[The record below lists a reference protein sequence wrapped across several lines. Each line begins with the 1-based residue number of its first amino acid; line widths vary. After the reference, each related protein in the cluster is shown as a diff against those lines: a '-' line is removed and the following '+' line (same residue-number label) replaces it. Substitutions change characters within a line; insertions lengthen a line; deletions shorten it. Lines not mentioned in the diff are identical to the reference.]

1 MFDAID
7 FKWNEEKLYKEN
19 YMQDP
24 FNILTKENLD
34 KLEKHCK
41 KAIHYE
47 RKDGLLE
54 HQITLDL
61 LYKYQDQE
69 KELKKKDKII
79 NEMTKEINKIAS
91 EKYKIKHICEAGK
104 CEYEECHE
112 DNWNECIRRYF
123 EKKVEGEKLC

>member
-7 FKWNEEKLYKEN
+7 FKWNDEEMYKAN

-34 KLEKHCK
+34 KLEKYCK

-47 RKDGLLE
+47 RKDGILE

-61 LYKYQDQE
+61 LYKYEEQQAE
-69 KELKKKDKII
+69 IEKKDKII
-79 NEMTKEINKIAS
+79 DEMANNILQFRADTILPTDIEG
-91 EKYKIKHICEAGK
+91 IKRFFERK
-104 CEYEECHE
+104 MEE
-112 DNWNECIRRYF
+112 
-123 EKKVEGEKLC
+123 

>member
-7 FKWNEEKLYKEN
+7 FKWNDEKLYKSN

-34 KLEKHCK
+34 KLEKYCK

-47 RKDGLLE
+47 RKDGILG

-61 LYKYQDQE
+61 LHKYEEQQE
-69 KELKKKDKII
+69 EIEKKKIII
-79 NEMTKEINKIAS
+79 NDTIIAVENLRQYFSEDLQPDFIRILEILK
-91 EKYKIKHICEAGK
+91 
-104 CEYEECHE
+104 
-112 DNWNECIRRYF
+112 D
-123 EKKVEGEKLC
+123 KKAVDW

>member
-7 FKWNEEKLYKEN
+7 FKWNNEKLYKAN

-41 KAIHYE
+41 RAIHYE
-47 RKDGLLE
+47 RKDGILE

-61 LYKYQDQE
+61 LYKYEEQQE
-69 KELKKKDKII
+69 EIKKKNKII
-79 NEMTKEINKIAS
+79 NDTIIAVENLRQYFSEDLQPDFIRILEILKN
-91 EKYKIKHICEAGK
+91 
-104 CEYEECHE
+104 
-112 DNWNECIRRYF
+112 
-123 EKKVEGEKLC
+123 KKVIDW